1 MKGCDLNTKMSEENS
16 IPKEFLD
23 TLVNEFA
30 YGPVRLSFSEDPAQ
44 VLYNRRTLEKIC
56 DTMHSAVNP
65 YSRQPFDIKNSI
77 PQIELSQQMRQYIE
91 NNRSLCQRLGFTVIP
106 DYTKVLSE
114 TQMKD
119 LLNNLAFNF
128 ERTKKIAHLKNESMH
143 RDLQRCWNALW
154 QGFNLLRLY
163 CQYHEENKQL
173 FLSIRGYDY
182 LFQKVI
188 TDSLCYLLREYSTIY
203 DDAMHLWNELVKIV
217 DVIVLEDRH
226 LLAAPPISVWG
237 FMRILFSLGVDEYS
251 KIRSSVLR
259 IYCQSM
265 DYFLQDKKF
274 YSLVVHLPIYV
285 LAGLSFSD
293 ISIED
298 LYNGIGILKAAWI
311 KNCSTLDS
319 EYEDYVEAIVNAVII
334 CISRFQEMHTI
345 YIASQGTSNSEKTS
359 RLQEVEKNIYWAER
373 CSTA

>member
-1 MKGCDLNTKMSEENS
+1 M
-16 IPKEFLD
+16 
-23 TLVNEFA
+23 
-30 YGPVRLSFSEDPAQ
+30 
-44 VLYNRRTLEKIC
+44 
-56 DTMHSAVNP
+56 
-65 YSRQPFDIKNSI
+65 
-77 PQIELSQQMRQYIE
+77 
-91 NNRSLCQRLGFTVIP
+91 IP

-163 CQYHEENKQL
+163 CQYREENKQL

-182 LFQKVI
+182 LFQKVNI
-188 TDSLCYLLREYSTIY
+188 DSLCYLLREYSTIY
-203 DDAMHLWNELVKIV
+203 DDAMHLWNELVKIA

-274 YSLVVHLPIYV
+274 YSLVVHLRIYV
-285 LAGLSFSD
+285 FAGLSFSD

-359 RLQEVEKNIYWAER
+359 RLQEVENNIYWAQR

>member
-1 MKGCDLNTKMSEENS
+1 MDNELGNLVSVDSRHDIYIYMCVIDNLDQVERREILNTVERCFHCRQILKTMKGCDLNTKMSEESS
-16 IPKEFLD
+16 IPEEFLD

-30 YGPVRLSFSEDPAQ
+30 YDPVRLSFSEDPAQ

-56 DTMHSAVNP
+56 DTKHSAVNP

-106 DYTKVLSE
+106 DYTKVLTE

-163 CQYHEENKQL
+163 SQYREENKQL

-203 DDAMHLWNELVKIV
+203 DDAMHLWNELVKIA
-217 DVIVLEDRH
+217 DVIVLEYRR

-259 IYCQSM
+259 IYYQSM
-265 DYFLQDKKF
+265 DYFFKPR
-274 YSLVVHLPIYV
+274 SSIHL
-285 LAGLSFSD
+285 
-293 ISIED
+293 
-298 LYNGIGILKAAWI
+298 
-311 KNCSTLDS
+311 
-319 EYEDYVEAIVNAVII
+319 
-334 CISRFQEMHTI
+334 
-345 YIASQGTSNSEKTS
+345 
-359 RLQEVEKNIYWAER
+359 
-373 CSTA
+373 